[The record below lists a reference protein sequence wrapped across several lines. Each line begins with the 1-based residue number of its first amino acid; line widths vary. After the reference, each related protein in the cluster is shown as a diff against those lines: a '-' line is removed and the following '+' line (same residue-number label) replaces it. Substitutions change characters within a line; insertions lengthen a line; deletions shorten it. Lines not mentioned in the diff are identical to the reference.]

1 MIYRVYN
8 HNFTL
13 LGEFKTKKD
22 AEKEAKF
29 YRDVTGNPAFVEKE
43 TV

>member
-8 HNFTL
+8 HNNTL
-13 LGEFKTKKD
+13 LGEFKTERE

-29 YRDVTGNPAFVEKE
+29 YRDVTGNPAFVEE
-43 TV
+43 VTA